1 MQDIRTRLI
10 EATFEEVFS
19 NGYTGASLANILK
32 RADTKKG
39 SMYHYF
45 SSKKEMVLAMIEER
59 IMLRIQNNWE
69 NLSNRDSNIIDL
81 LLNILNDTKN
91 WDLQKGCPLG
101 NLLQESLNNDED
113 FAKILNEIVNQWKV
127 LFSNILEKAI
137 KNGELKEDLDIE
149 SFSTFLIASLEGA
162 LLIAKKTSDTK
173 DFEACMIHLS
183 SYINSNRI

>member
-45 SSKKEMVLAMIEER
+45 SSKKEMVLAMIEEK

-69 NLSNRDSNIIDL
+69 ILSNSDSNIINL

-113 FAKILNEIVNQWKV
+113 FAKILNEIVQKWKV
-127 LFSNILEKAI
+127 LFSKILEKAI
-137 KNGELKEDLDIE
+137 QNEEIKKDLEIE
-149 SFSTFLIASLEGA
+149 SFTTFLIANLEGA
-162 LLIAKKTSDTK
+162 LLIAKKTSDNK
-173 DFEACMIHLS
+173 DFKACMNHLTL
-183 SYINSNRI
+183 YINSYRI

>member
-45 SSKKEMVLAMIEER
+45 SSKKEMVLAMIEEK
-59 IMLRIQNNWE
+59 IMLRIQNNWDKLA
-69 NLSNRDSNIIDL
+69 NSDSNIIDL
-81 LLNILNDTKN
+81 LINILNDTKN

-113 FAKILNEIVNQWKV
+113 FAKILNEIVQEWKV
-127 LFSNILEKAI
+127 LFSKILEKAV
-137 KNGELKEDLDIE
+137 KNEELKKDLDIE
-149 SFSTFLIASLEGA
+149 SFSTFLIANLEGA
-162 LLIAKKTSDTK
+162 LLIAKKSDDTK
-173 DFEACMIHLS
+173 DFESCMTHLS
-183 SYINSNRI
+183 TYINTYRI

>member
-1 MQDIRTRLI
+1 MQNIRTRLI

-45 SSKKEMVLAMIEER
+45 SSKKEMVIAMIEER
-59 IMLRIQNNWE
+59 IMQRIETNWGKLT
-69 NLSNRDSNIIDL
+69 NTQTDIIEL
-81 LLNILNDTKN
+81 LISILTDTKN

-113 FAKILNEIVNQWKV
+113 FAKILNEVIQQWKL
-127 LFSNILEKAI
+127 LFIKVIEKAVQ
-137 KNGELKEDLDIE
+137 NGELKEDLDVE
-149 SFSTFLIASLEGA
+149 SFATFLIANLEGA
-162 LLIAKKTSDTK
+162 LLIAKKSDDTH
-173 DFEACMIHLS
+173 DFEACMKHLTF
-183 SYINSNRI
+183 YINSYRV

>member
-19 NGYTGASLANILK
+19 NGYTGASLSNILK

-45 SSKKEMVLAMIEER
+45 TSKKEMVLSMIEEK
-59 IMLRIQNNWE
+59 ITLRIQNNWE
-69 NLSNRDSNIIDL
+69 ILSQRDSNIIDL

-101 NLLQESLNNDED
+101 NLLQESLDNDED
-113 FAKILNEIVNQWKV
+113 FAKILNEIVQKWKV

-137 KNGELKEDLDIE
+137 KNKELNKEIEIE
-149 SFSTFLIASLEGA
+149 SFSTFLIANIEGA
-162 LLIAKKTSDTK
+162 LLVAKKDTTNR
-173 DFEACMIHLS
+173 DFKACMKHLTF
-183 SYINSNRI
+183 YINSYRI